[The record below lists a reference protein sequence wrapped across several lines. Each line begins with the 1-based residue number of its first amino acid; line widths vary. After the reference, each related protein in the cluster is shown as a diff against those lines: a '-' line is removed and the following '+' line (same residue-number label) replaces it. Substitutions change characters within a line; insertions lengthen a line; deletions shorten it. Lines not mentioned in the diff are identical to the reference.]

1 MHRQFAVST
10 FPATF
15 TVGEGVLAPGHLGEL
30 TKYVPFEL
38 VDAVLEETGT
48 VERRRRILP
57 SRVGVYFVLA
67 LGLFPHLGYAKVW
80 SKLVAGLPGFLVVTP
95 SEKALRDLRRRLGAT
110 PLKAL
115 FEVVAGPLAQ
125 PRTPGV
131 RYRRWRTVA
140 FDGCSSIKVPDGER
154 NYAWLGRVRHR
165 LGIVGYPTLR
175 LMSLVE
181 TGTRGLLGAAF
192 GPKRHG
198 ENHYARQLL
207 HLLNEDFL
215 VLADRG
221 FDDGKF
227 LGEVADT
234 GAQFLV
240 RLSSTRRLPTQDRL
254 PDGSYLTRIRHVAVR
269 VIDAEITAS
278 CADGS
283 TVRDG
288 YRLVTTLLDASLDP
302 AERLVRLYHERW
314 EIESAY
320 YALRHTL
327 LQGHVLRS
335 GDQVGLEQEMWALL
349 TLYQLLRTAMIDAVE
364 SRAGTD
370 PDRASFTVAL
380 EAARDQILIAPTT
393 LNEDPLVGRIGQ
405 AILPQLLPARRMRIS
420 ARRVKCP
427 LSRYGYAIPTE
438 RRPLSSSRVGS
449 LVIAIHSTRPTTPAF
464 LSHRHPSQ
472 TPLPPPNPSEPSL
485 LDRAFAVLR
494 SEPGRRWGP
503 RELAKAVNADNVHS
517 YAVLLARWAR
527 NGLIHK
533 PQTGVYMLL
542 DEAAPTAASPPPPP
556 RTQGASQ
563 LQGTLAVLRSAPDYS
578 WTPHEVAPALGIT
591 NVNSLNTQMAKW
603 ARKGLIYRTRR
614 GAYAARPSHSLD
626 HQPLTCLG
634 AR

>member
-1 MHRQFAVST
+1 M
-10 FPATF
+10 
-15 TVGEGVLAPGHLGEL
+15 
-30 TKYVPFEL
+30 
-38 VDAVLEETGT
+38 
-48 VERRRRILP
+48 
-57 SRVGVYFVLA
+57 LA
-67 LGLFPHLGYAKVW
+67 LGLFPQLGYAKVW
-80 SKLVAGLPGFLVVTP
+80 NKLVAGLTGLPVVTS
-95 SEKALRDLRRRLGAT
+95 SEKALRDLRRRLSAA

-125 PRTPGV
+125 PRTPGA
-131 RYRRWRTVA
+131 RYRQWRTVA

-165 LGIVGYPTLR
+165 LGITGYPTLR
-175 LMSLVE
+175 LISLVE

-207 HLLNEDFL
+207 HLLGDDFL

-240 RLSSTRRLPTQDRL
+240 RLSSTRRLPTENRL

-269 VIDAEITAS
+269 VIDAEITAT

-327 LQGHVLRS
+327 LQGRVLRS

-349 TLYQLLRTAMIDAVE
+349 TVYQLLRTAMVDAVE

-370 PDRASFTVAL
+370 PDRASFTAAL
-380 EAARDQILIAPTT
+380 EAARDQLLIAPTT
-393 LNEDPLVGRIGQ
+393 LNEDALVGRIGH
-405 AILPQLLPARRMRIS
+405 AVLSQLLPARRMRIS

-427 LSRYGYAIPTE
+427 LSRYGYANPE
-438 RRPLSSSRVGS
+438 EERPLTSTRVGS
-449 LVIAIHSTRPTTPAF
+449 LAIAIHSIRPTTPAF
-464 LSHRHPSQ
+464 LSRRHPSQ
-472 TPLPPPNPSEPSL
+472 TPASPTKPGEPTL
-485 LDRAFAVLR
+485 IDRAYAVLR

-503 RELAKAVNADNVHS
+503 RELAQAVNADNVHS

-533 PQTGVYMLL
+533 PHTGVYMLL
-542 DEAAPTAASPPPPP
+542 DEAAPAASPPTPPP
-556 RTQGASQ
+556 LAPGTPQ

-578 WTPHEVAPALGIT
+578 WTPHEVASALGT
-591 NVNSLNTQMAKW
+591 ANVNSLNAQMAKW
-603 ARKGLIYRTRR
+603 ARRGLIYRTRR
-614 GAYAARPSHSLD
+614 GAYAAHSPD
-626 HQPLTCLG
+626 SPEQQPLTDLDAPNYAALG
-634 AR
+634 VSPQRFTVRCRPPYDRARRGRVRFVDQKLCAGLDGGSAPDQAV